1 MKSNKIIILI
11 LVVLAAVA
19 IYFFINKSA
28 GTLGSNKGE
37 KSDFAIT
44 NIETID
50 KIFIVDSK
58 GKSVTLTKPG
68 DGWLIDGKHS
78 ARPDNIR
85 LLMKTFKRTAVRSPV
100 PKTAHNNVIKQIA
113 TIATK
118 VEIYQGGDKP
128 SKIYYVGGSTLDHQG
143 TYMILETE
151 GVKSSVPFIM
161 YIPGNY
167 GYLTSRFFT
176 DADQWRDA
184 IVFKYQPEEIKSIT
198 INYFETPEE
207 SFVINKNGNK
217 FSLSEI
223 DSEKIIPVDSNVLH
237 EYVSRYQ
244 KIYYEQVDE
253 QLSKYQIDSI
263 LSSPPFRSIEVN
275 GIDGAKDKIVIYH
288 MPNFRGLKDP
298 GTGIEYD
305 YDIDR
310 MYGSLNNDLFIYI
323 QFPTFDKIT
332 FPKRY
337 FKNN

>member
-85 LLMKTFKRTAVRSPV
+85 LLMKTFKRIAVRSPV

-118 VEIYQGGDKP
+118 VEIYQGG
-128 SKIYYVGGSTLDHQG
+128 G
-143 TYMILETE
+143 
-151 GVKSSVPFIM
+151 
-161 YIPGNY
+161 
-167 GYLTSRFFT
+167 
-176 DADQWRDA
+176 
-184 IVFKYQPEEIKSIT
+184 
-198 INYFETPEE
+198 
-207 SFVINKNGNK
+207 
-217 FSLSEI
+217 
-223 DSEKIIPVDSNVLH
+223 
-237 EYVSRYQ
+237 
-244 KIYYEQVDE
+244 
-253 QLSKYQIDSI
+253 
-263 LSSPPFRSIEVN
+263 
-275 GIDGAKDKIVIYH
+275 
-288 MPNFRGLKDP
+288 
-298 GTGIEYD
+298 
-305 YDIDR
+305 
-310 MYGSLNNDLFIYI
+310 
-323 QFPTFDKIT
+323 
-332 FPKRY
+332 
-337 FKNN
+337 